1 MAGLEQYRGMTAD
14 EKLTVLCVKMDNI
27 ETRLDQLPPCPS
39 PRCGEHE
46 ARLTRVETIL
56 AVVGGAVIIL
66 VPVIMWLLDKQLG
79 GP

>member
-1 MAGLEQYRGMTAD
+1 MGFGEDYQGMTD
-14 EKLTVLCVKMDNI
+14 REILI
-27 ETRLDQLPPCPS
+27 ELAGDVRGLREDARDRPPCPS

-56 AVVGGAVIIL
+56 AVVGGAVIVL
-66 VPVIMWLLDKQLG
+66 VPVIMWLVDKVWR

>member
-1 MAGLEQYRGMTAD
+1 MVGLEQYKGMTAD

-27 ETRLDQLPPCPS
+27 EARLDSLPPCPS

-56 AVVGGAVIIL
+56 AVVGGAVITL